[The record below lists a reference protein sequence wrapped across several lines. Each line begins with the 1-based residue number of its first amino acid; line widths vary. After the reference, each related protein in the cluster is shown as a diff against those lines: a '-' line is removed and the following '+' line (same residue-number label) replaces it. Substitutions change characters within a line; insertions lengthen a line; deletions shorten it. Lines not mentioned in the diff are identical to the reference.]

1 VKGYKNMEE
10 NENIEQS
17 TKPVEEQEKKQ
28 ELRQVDQLDKE
39 QLPAFKYDENKS
51 IDQNA
56 NDLSELVA
64 NKVALE
70 DEKFLEDVAETKKE
84 AIKESA
90 KVNRDIHLTKKEAEK
105 IEALTKVDTAF
116 YEQWKP
122 ILEWAGL
129 KHPCKKNLEIFILW
143 LALPFYTLVTIGV
156 TLPLSIIKTLFGA
169 INGLLEEIKTF
180 GKIARSIAFTLLILG
195 SLTAIA
201 FIILG
206 ILNKYGLINVF

>member
-1 VKGYKNMEE
+1 MEN
-10 NENIEQS
+10 NETGEMN
-17 TKPVEEQEKKQ
+17 KPVVEEPKTKQ
-28 ELRQVDQLDKE
+28 EVRQVDQIE
-39 QLPAFKYDENKS
+39 NQSLPAFKYDENKS

-129 KHPCKKNLEIFILW
+129 KRPCKKNLEIFVLW

-156 TLPLSIIKTLFGA
+156 TLPLSIIKTFFSA
-169 INGLLEEIKTF
+169 INSLLEEIKTF
-180 GKIARSIAFTLLILG
+180 GKIARSIAFTILILG
-195 SLTAIA
+195 SLTAII
-201 FIILG
+201 FIVLSILD
-206 ILNKYGLINVF
+206 KYGLINVF